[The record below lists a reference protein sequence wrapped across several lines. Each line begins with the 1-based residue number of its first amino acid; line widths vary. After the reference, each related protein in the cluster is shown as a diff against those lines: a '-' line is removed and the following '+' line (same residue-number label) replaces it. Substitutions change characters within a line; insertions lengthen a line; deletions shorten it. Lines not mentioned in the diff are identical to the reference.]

1 MVTIKKL
8 GKALDKGREM
18 SIQEAIY
25 RALGLKMTRFRD
37 VVRFI
42 GTSHPERREGLLKSN
57 LEELDEDEKIFQNS
71 LHDYYQIRPEEEDGE
86 NDDHNDEDENDK
98 WEKQYLADFVAKF
111 NIAYKKESNVIKL
124 QDGKSFISR
133 RRRPCVIRYFLKYD
147 NEEEYLRALCILF
160 LPFRNEMQEIH
171 SKDLK

>member
-1 MVTIKKL
+1 
-8 GKALDKGREM
+8 M

-57 LEELDEDEKIFQNS
+57 LDELDEDEKFFQNS
-71 LHDYYQIRPEEEDGE
+71 LHDYYQIRPQDEDGE
-86 NDDHNDEDENDK
+86 TDDLDNDDDENNPK
-98 WEKQYLADFVAKF
+98 WEKQCLADFVAKF

-133 RRRPCVIRYFLKYD
+133 RRRPCVIRL
-147 NEEEYLRALCILF
+147 
-160 LPFRNEMQEIH
+160 
-171 SKDLK
+171 